1 MKNAKKFGL
10 GCLLGLWWIS
20 LGWAEG
26 KESSYW
32 KKFQEAA
39 DRSLAEI
46 LTDYSYAGYEHG
58 EKAIPD
64 VKGPIFKVT
73 DYGAIADDL
82 ISDEDAI
89 RKAIAAAENA
99 GGGVVLFPKGKFL
112 LWMDRKKVEPIRIT
126 SSGVVLRGAGCGR
139 GGTVIRLVHSGYGV
153 GPYPVKGI
161 DFNKIP

>member
-82 ISDEDAI
+82 ISDEDAS
-89 RKAIAAAENA
+89 R
-99 GGGVVLFPKGKFL
+99 
-112 LWMDRKKVEPIRIT
+112 
-126 SSGVVLRGAGCGR
+126 
-139 GGTVIRLVHSGYGV
+139 
-153 GPYPVKGI
+153 
-161 DFNKIP
+161 